1 VQRGSTSTTSHCTHS
16 EITLLLNIVVPC
28 RSPIEPPLG
37 FHFKFVLVVC
47 VVWCGVVWCGV
58 VWCGVVWCGVVWC
71 GMNAYINRIIDQTV
85 LDFEYFGHVIGFSLL
100 LICFVDEETQIFPD
114 LYKVF
119 VIGMRFVRITQQFL
133 FLDFWEESGWNEYSQ

>member
-1 VQRGSTSTTSHCTHS
+1 MERRERYT
-16 EITLLLNIVVPC
+16 
-28 RSPIEPPLG
+28 
-37 FHFKFVLVVC
+37 
-47 VVWCGVVWCGV
+47 
-58 VWCGVVWCGVVWC
+58 
-71 GMNAYINRIIDQTV
+71 YISRIIDQTV